1 MERIRVTV
9 ADNRRNGVPSLLL
22 VDDCVPQLL
31 NADLPIMELMT
42 NGRTMWLT
50 VISLWQTQVRSGMVG
65 NVIRSNATVV
75 VFFKSMI
82 VSTVKKEEWIA
93 HDDSRHTEMA
103 MQTEL
108 RGHTA
113 GVILPTKNPSLYKMQ
128 APETYPVV
136 KIGRPDLKGKLV
148 DLSADNDT
156 AQVSAQYQ
164 PRPTS
169 FVCLTQ
175 RTAFCSAGITDTTST
190 TSQSNDTN
198 LQVASRVYSRVARRG
213 GGLSLHCVRAYYAIR

>member
-1 MERIRVTV
+1 MFFLDKYPSKKDKKTLMERIRVTV

-82 VSTVKKEEWIA
+82 ASTVKKDEWVA

-108 RGHTA
+108 REIGRA
-113 GVILPTKNPSLYKMQ
+113 SCRVEI
-128 APETYPVV
+128 PVV
-136 KIGRPDLKGKLV
+136 AAALEKKNMV
-148 DLSADNDT
+148 QHA
-156 AQVSAQYQ
+156 VSA
-164 PRPTS
+164 
-169 FVCLTQ
+169 
-175 RTAFCSAGITDTTST
+175 
-190 TSQSNDTN
+190 
-198 LQVASRVYSRVARRG
+198 
-213 GGLSLHCVRAYYAIR
+213 